1 MAEKL
6 KERWLYCDR
15 DALPEFVRVFV
26 RSMAVPMNQ
35 MWVMGEREKGREKRR
50 GERGRGEERER
61 EFMNLSG
68 PSADRTWRW
77 TTSGFLRAV
86 GKSEWADELEESI
99 LLQTKELQVRDSQN
113 QSF

>member
-1 MAEKL
+1 MAEKP

-50 GERGRGEERER
+50 GERKK
-61 EFMNLSG
+61 N
-68 PSADRTWRW
+68 
-77 TTSGFLRAV
+77 
-86 GKSEWADELEESI
+86 
-99 LLQTKELQVRDSQN
+99 
-113 QSF
+113 